1 MSGLQPVAFWGLQ
14 VPAGDQLTMVASEIP
29 DVNMFR
35 ITMAAIDPNAKP
47 LEADQPKRAT
57 LKLIRRPLDHDD
69 YEDDDEDDEDDED
82 ESADEEELK
91 KIQKKSKK
99 LAKKGAQANE
109 MKVDGEDSDEEEDS
123 DDEGFETEEFV
134 ICTLDPERQY
144 QQTLDIVVGEYEEAF
159 FKVVGNFDVFLS
171 GNYVVP
177 ADRDGEKDDED
188 DSEDEDED
196 DYDLS
201 PDEDELMNMLGG
213 GADDSEDELD
223 DVENPRI
230 TEIDSEDEKKKQI
243 EAKLTKAEK
252 KGLKRAA
259 EEEAKS
265 EEPKLSKKQLKK
277 LKANNGKA
285 VETAQPE
292 TPESKKKVQFAKP
305 IEQGPTNGQKDTK
318 KTPEKDAKTPEK
330 AEKAEKAAS
339 PATKKVVQ
347 GVTIEDKK
355 TGTGPVAKNGA
366 KLGMRYIG
374 KLNNGKVFDSNTKG
388 KPFTFRLG
396 KGEVIKGWDVG
407 LAGMQVGGERRIV
420 IPANMA
426 YGKKQLPGIP
436 ANSTLTF
443 DVKLLEVK

>member
-1 MSGLQPVAFWGLQ
+1 MSGLQPIAFWGLQ

-29 DVNMFR
+29 GVNMFR

-69 YEDDDEDDEDDED
+69 YEDDEDDED

-99 LAKKGAQANE
+99 LAKKGAQANQME
-109 MKVDGEDSDEEEDS
+109 VDGEDSDEEEDS

-177 ADRDGEKDDED
+177 ADRNGEKDDED

-196 DYDLS
+196 EYDLS

-213 GADDSEDELD
+213 GVDDSEDELD
-223 DVENPRI
+223 DIENPRI
-230 TEIDSEDEKKKQI
+230 TEIDSEDEKKEI
-243 EAKLTKAEK
+243 EPKLTKAGK
-252 KGLKRAA
+252 KSLKRAA
-259 EEEAKS
+259 EEEGRFNS
-265 EEPKLSKKQLKK
+265 PTVQENRRQED
-277 LKANNGKA
+277 
-285 VETAQPE
+285 PE
-292 TPESKKKVQFAKP
+292 R
-305 IEQGPTNGQKDTK
+305 
-318 KTPEKDAKTPEK
+318 
-330 AEKAEKAAS
+330 AEKAEKAGS

-355 TGTGPVAKNGA
+355 TGTGPVAKNGV

-407 LAGMQVGGERRIV
+407 LVGMQVGGERRIV